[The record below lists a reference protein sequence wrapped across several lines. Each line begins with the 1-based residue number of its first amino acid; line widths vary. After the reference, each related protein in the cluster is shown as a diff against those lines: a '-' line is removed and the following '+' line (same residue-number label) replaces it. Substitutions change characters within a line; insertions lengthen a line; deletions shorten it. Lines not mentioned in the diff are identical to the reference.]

1 MKNFYLDF
9 EKPISDIMDKIEAL
23 KIASEDDPKLIPE
36 IEKLKNQRE
45 KLKKKNIFKTFNLQ
59 KVQIARHPQRPH
71 TKDYI
76 DLALEISLNCMW

>member
-36 IEKLKNQRE
+36 IEKLKTKE
-45 KLKKKNIFKTFNLQ
+45 KNLRKRIFSKLFHVKIIFLYRNNISHMKMIFSILKCF
-59 KVQIARHPQRPH
+59 RH
-71 TKDYI
+71 
-76 DLALEISLNCMW
+76 

>member
-36 IEKLKNQRE
+36 IEKLKTKE
-45 KLKKKNIFKTFNLQ
+45 KNLRKKNIFKTFNLA
-59 KVQIARHPQRPH
+59 KS
-71 TKDYI
+71 T
-76 DLALEISLNCMW
+76 NCQASATPTHKRLH